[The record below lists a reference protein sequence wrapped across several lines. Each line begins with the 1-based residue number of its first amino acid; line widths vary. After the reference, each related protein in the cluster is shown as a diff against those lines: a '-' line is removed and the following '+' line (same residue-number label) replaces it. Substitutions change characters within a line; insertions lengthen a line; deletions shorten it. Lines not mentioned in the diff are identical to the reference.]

1 MSAFF
6 FTPTVKVLNGVF
18 LIGVADR
25 DNTEKTCEYCPDG
38 TKEVKAQLVMQDL
51 ELKAAVESLRQYQN
65 KASEPIVYFI
75 FIFLKSGMFANASSY
90 LVIAEC
96 M

>member
-25 DNTEKTCEYCPDG
+25 DNAEKTCEYCPDG
-38 TKEVKAQLVMQDL
+38 TKEVKA
-51 ELKAAVESLRQYQN
+51 
-65 KASEPIVYFI
+65 
-75 FIFLKSGMFANASSY
+75 
-90 LVIAEC
+90 
-96 M
+96 